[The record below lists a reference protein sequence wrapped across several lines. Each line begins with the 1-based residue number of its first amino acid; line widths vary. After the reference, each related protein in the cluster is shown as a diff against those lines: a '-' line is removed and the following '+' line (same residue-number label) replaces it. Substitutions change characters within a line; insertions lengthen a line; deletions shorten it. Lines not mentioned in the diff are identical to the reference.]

1 MGQQLLGYYEKAK
14 TLGGMKAQMR
24 MAMITKVPSTQAG
37 STADAPE
44 TVALFEQAMKEL
56 QKEFN

>member
-14 TLGGMKAQMR
+14 ALGGMKTQMR
-24 MAMITKVPSTQAG
+24 MAMITKVPSTQAAAA
-37 STADAPE
+37 ADAPQ